1 MSEKLQFVPKKVTTL
16 KKVLNMVWFIL
27 ACLTIFGATV
37 IHPVIFMVP
46 AIGFTILWVFQQ
58 FRSNIEYEYTYY
70 DGELRFARI
79 KNKAK
84 RKRIAVVN
92 MDDVLAFA
100 PKGDR
105 SVYKYEN
112 DRNMP
117 YKDLTSGNPD
127 AKVYELVWKAEKAV
141 TRFEIEPD
149 DEILDAIAVKYARL
163 VVR

>member
-1 MSEKLQFVPKKVTTL
+1 
-16 KKVLNMVWFIL
+16 
-27 ACLTIFGATV
+27 
-37 IHPVIFMVP
+37 
-46 AIGFTILWVFQQ
+46 
-58 FRSNIEYEYTYY
+58 
-70 DGELRFARI
+70 
-79 KNKAK
+79 
-84 RKRIAVVN
+84 